1 MAVEY
6 LLDSVPHKEQHR
18 AAHGLLADMLK
29 RLYGIDYTEDMIT
42 KGKYGKPYL
51 ADYPEIF
58 FNLSHSEGITACIT
72 EDRECG
78 IDCEK
83 VREYRPNVMKRAF
96 SEKEREMIENAAE
109 SERDL
114 LFFTLWTLKEAYIKA
129 MGKGLSYPM
138 DEVEFTFENDA
149 VTSNITDFE
158 FRRYIIEGGKFVIA
172 TAVKIKN

>member
-51 ADYPEIF
+51 ADYPDIF
-58 FNLSHSEGITACIT
+58 FNLSHSEGITACIV
-72 EDRECG
+72 DRSECG
-78 IDCEK
+78 VDCER

-96 SEKEREMIENAAE
+96 SEAERAAVEAAPE
-109 SERDL
+109 SERNL
-114 LFFTLWTLKEAYIKA
+114 IFFILWTLKEAYIKA
-129 MGKGLSYPM
+129 IGMGLSFPL
-138 DEVEFTFENDA
+138 EKAEFSIVDGEI
-149 VTSNITDFE
+149 SSSIEGYE
-158 FRRYIIEGGKFVIA
+158 FRTEIIGNGEFVIS
-172 TAVKIKN
+172 TAIKL